1 MAIFTFHISSYC
13 CKYETNKHGKT
24 VWEKMRAIVVK
35 NFYKIWE
42 FKGSLKGNT
51 LIKPVY
57 VYTSGPASEFIEI
70 HEYFGELLN
79 CSGGVQDSE
88 YEAEGFKDISLELE
102 DVGLKALRPPSF
114 FFDDWLVALHFA
126 DLEAQ
131 EQDMEHRWTLQG
143 GNVGFIDWRY
153 VKCSRDYQLYAQGHK
168 NHGACK
174 YMLSEMLLLQ
184 TIFLKSI
191 YKKHLNRE
199 KLNLNATAA
208 DALIGSFQPIIS
220 QI

>member
-35 NFYKIWE
+35 NFYKIWG

-79 CSGGVQDSE
+79 CFFSRWVRFFCVF
-88 YEAEGFKDISLELE
+88 GF
-102 DVGLKALRPPSF
+102 A
-114 FFDDWLVALHFA
+114 A

-153 VKCSRDYQLYAQGHK
+153 SICSSSISISINLSSHKPHMRFKSVKILRVKCSRDYQLYAQGHK